1 MKTETQ
7 KVMILQYLLSG
18 CKMTGLDAIK
28 IAGCIKASNRISEL
42 RREGY
47 FIQDQWKTIKTKFGE
62 KRVKEYY
69 L

>member
-1 MKTETQ
+1 MNTETQ
-7 KVMILQYLLSG
+7 KAMILEYLLSG
-18 CKMTGLDAIK
+18 CKMTGLDALK

-42 RREGY
+42 REAG
-47 FIQDQWKTIKTKFGE
+47 FAIQDQWKTIKTVFGL

>member
-7 KVMILQYLLSG
+7 KKLILDYLLTG
-18 CKMTGLDAIK
+18 CRMTGLDALR

-42 RREGY
+42 RTDGFSIRDE
-47 FIQDQWKTIKTKFGE
+47 WKEIKTRFGT

>member
-1 MKTETQ
+1 METQ
-7 KVMILQYLLSG
+7 KRIILEYLLTG
-18 CKMTGLDAIK
+18 CRMTGLDALR

-42 RREGY
+42 RADGFAIKY
-47 FIQDQWKTIKTKFGE
+47 TWKEIKTKFGD